1 MTLDELAFFAFR
13 YALGR
18 QTYVVSS
25 MADHLIE
32 YWTTFHVNH
41 QRMIHKEILDAILN
55 GRAGDENIDVP
66 EWKRVLDMPIGI
78 EGNG

>member
-1 MTLDELAFFAFR
+1 
-13 YALGR
+13 
-18 QTYVVSS
+18 
-25 MADHLIE
+25 
-32 YWTTFHVNH
+32 
-41 QRMIHKEILDAILN
+41 MIHKEILDAILN